1 MGIDFVYL
9 LYKIQKTT
17 NMKLQTLLIFLFF
30 ANFFCPKAVFCQKM
44 QTVRQDTAQTYT
56 VQKGDNLSRIS
67 QKFGKKMPD
76 LMKWNSLETAE
87 NIKIGQKI
95 WLIEPPTKLSVISS
109 PQPKPTNQD
118 LSYLDAEIRKEKP
131 KKGVTRQ
138 AGMAEMI
145 PDTDSNL
152 KLALHKSAPAGTYL
166 RVYNEGTRRGVTVKV
181 IGKLPAI
188 DIEKS
193 ILVKL
198 SRSACQSLG
207 AVNQHFPVI
216 VLFEKK

>member
-1 MGIDFVYL
+1 
-9 LYKIQKTT
+9 
-17 NMKLQTLLIFLFF
+17 MKPYIRLFFLFF
-30 ANFFCPKAVFCQKM
+30 ILFFYSETIFCQNL
-44 QTVRQDTAQTYT
+44 QAIPQDSTKKIQTYT

-95 WLIEPPTKLSVISS
+95 WLIEPPTKLNIISA

-145 PDTDSNL
+145 PNTDSNL
-152 KLALHKSAPAGTYL
+152 KLALHKTAPAGTYI

-181 IGKLPAI
+181 IGKLSAL

-193 ILVKL
+193 IIVKL